1 MELFGFGIAVPA
13 KYRFVSAGLKRHFCL
28 DSALSTGSRIHL
40 ARASIGIAAI
50 SSKTLGS
57 SGRTAR
63 RATSGFVSKAFA
75 GEEFLF
81 SGSKGERFS
90 AIGTKKGF
98 FGVSH

>member
-1 MELFGFGIAVPA
+1 VELFGFGVTIPA
-13 KYRFVSAGLKRHFCL
+13 KYRLISTGLKGHFCL
-28 DSALSTGSRIHL
+28 DAALSTGSRIHL
-40 ARASIGIAAI
+40 ARASVGIAAL

-57 SGRTAR
+57 SSRTAR
-63 RATSGFVSKAFA
+63 RAASGFISKAFA

-81 SGSKGERFS
+81 SGREGERFS